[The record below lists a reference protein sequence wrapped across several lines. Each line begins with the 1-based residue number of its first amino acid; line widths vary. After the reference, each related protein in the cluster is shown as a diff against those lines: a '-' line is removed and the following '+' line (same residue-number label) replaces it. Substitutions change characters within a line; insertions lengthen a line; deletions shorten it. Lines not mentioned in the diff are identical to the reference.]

1 MTNKIELLAPAGD
14 LQRLK
19 VAFAYGA
26 DAVFLGGKKFSL
38 RTRASNFDIEDI
50 TEACK
55 IAKSYKGKIYVTCNI
70 FPLNDD
76 LNDLKELEQYLLDLE
91 KAGVDAIITSDL
103 AIIDTCKKLCKKM
116 QVHISTQLSSY
127 NSESVNFFKDL
138 GATRVVLARECTMEE
153 IKEISSKSPIELEVF
168 IHGAMC
174 MSISGKCTLS
184 NHMTNRDANRGGC
197 AQSCRWFYNLYD
209 KSNNLVTNKLFTLS
223 SKDLRIIKEIKTLIE
238 ANVSSL
244 KIEGRMKSEY
254 YLATIISQ
262 YRKIIDDI
270 YAGKLTNEKK
280 YIKQL
285 NKAASRPAS
294 YGFFK
299 GIPTH
304 KQQIYDK
311 TAEIPLQNF
320 VARVLSY
327 DKHTKIATIEQ
338 RNNFTIKKKVEIF
351 GPNGKLI
358 KCKIKRMY
366 TKDNE
371 PVVIANHAKEILYI
385 KTNHELN
392 EFDMIRQNNTKQKKN

>member
-1 MTNKIELLAPAGD
+1 MTKKIELLAPAGD

-26 DAVFLGGKKFSL
+26 DAVFLGGKKYSL

-50 TEACK
+50 RQACQV
-55 IAKSYKGKIYVTCNI
+55 AKAYKGKIYVTCNI
-70 FPLNDD
+70 FALNED
-76 LNDLKELEQYLLDLE
+76 LLDLE
-91 KAGVDAIITSDL
+91 DLKQYLINLENAGVNAIITSDL
-103 AIIDTCKKLCKKM
+103 AIIDTCKKVCKKM
-116 QVHISTQLSSY
+116 EIHISTQLSSY
-127 NSESVNFFKDL
+127 NHKSLEFFKNL
-138 GATRVVLARECTMEE
+138 GATRVVLARETTMEE
-153 IKEISSKSPIELEVF
+153 LQEISKNTDIEIEAF

-209 KSNNLVTNKLFTLS
+209 SDSKLHTDKLFTLS
-223 SKDLRIIKEIKTLIE
+223 SKDLRIIKEIKTLIDCG
-238 ANVSSL
+238 VSSL

-254 YLATIISQ
+254 YIATIIGQ

-270 YAGKLTNEKK
+270 YDNKLKFERK
-280 YIKQL
+280 YIKEL

-294 YGFFK
+294 SGFYK
-299 GIPTH
+299 GSPTP

-327 DKHTKIATIEQ
+327 DSNTKIATIEQ
-338 RNNFTIKKKVEIF
+338 RNNFTIKKPIEIF
-351 GPNGKLI
+351 GPHGKLI
-358 KCKIKRMY
+358 KYKIKELY
-366 TKDNE
+366 NKDNE
-371 PVVIANHAKEILYI
+371 NVIVANHAKEILYFKI
-385 KTNHELN
+385 DHELS
-392 EFDMIRQNNTKQKKN
+392 EFDMIRQKK

>member
-1 MTNKIELLAPAGD
+1 MPKKIELLAPAGD
-14 LQRLK
+14 LERLK

-26 DAVFLGGKKFSL
+26 DAVFLGGKKYSL

-50 TEACK
+50 KQACK
-55 IAKSYKGKIYVTCNI
+55 IAKEYNGKIYVTCNI
-70 FPLNDD
+70 FALNDD
-76 LNDLKELEQYLLDLE
+76 LSDLKDLENYLLNLE
-91 KAGVDAIITSDL
+91 NAGVDAIITSDL
-103 AIIDTCKKLCKKM
+103 AIIDTCKKICKKM
-116 QVHISTQLSSY
+116 QIHISTQLSSY
-127 NSESVNFFKDL
+127 NHKSLDFFKDL
-138 GATRVVLARECTMEE
+138 GATRVVLARETTLDEMRQIASKTDLE
-153 IKEISSKSPIELEVF
+153 IEAF

-209 KSNNLVTNKLFTLS
+209 ENNNLHTNKLFTLS
-223 SKDLRIIKEIKTLIE
+223 SKDLRIISQIKELI
-238 ANVSSL
+238 NMGVSSL

-254 YLATIISQ
+254 YIATIIGQ

-270 YAGKLTNEKK
+270 YNEKLKSERK

-294 YGFFK
+294 TGFYN
-299 GIPTH
+299 GSPTT
-304 KQQIYDK
+304 KQQIYDR

-327 DKHTKIATIEQ
+327 DKHTQIATIEQ
-338 RNNFTIKKKVEIF
+338 RNNFTIKKPIEIF

-358 KCKIKRMY
+358 KFKIKELY
-366 TKDNE
+366 NKDNE
-371 PVVIANHAKEILYI
+371 KIIIANHAKEILYFKI
-385 KTNHELN
+385 DHELTN
-392 EFDMIRQNNTKQKKN
+392 FDMIRQKK